1 MYTDISSVV
10 YVAADHIRNGNIS
23 SAYKELEGKTSY
35 SCKEIKFLDLSCRVA
50 NMLYRCNLQASQF
63 LV

>member
-1 MYTDISSVV
+1 MYTDISGVV

-23 SAYKELEGKTSY
+23 SAYRELEGKRAYTH
-35 SCKEIKFLDLSCRVA
+35 KEIKFLDLSCRVA
-50 NMLYRCNLQASQF
+50 NMLYKCNLKVNQF